1 MWAGTRSPLFYF
13 KGAMGLLSSFFRP
26 LDRTVVEERFKHIVI
41 TFYIMLLYV
50 KVVGPTYLP
59 GSSFS
64 SERGFHGP
72 NTFLFYYFITM
83 I

>member
-13 KGAMGLLSSFFRP
+13 KGAMGLLSSFFGP

-41 TFYIMLLYV
+41 YILHYTIYV

-64 SERGFHGP
+64 SEREFHGP